1 MNKRRVYSFSEI
13 APEADMISAE
23 AYTLN
28 FKICV
33 QEYTPQA
40 YLYTLFG
47 KFPMQ
52 RILFWPQCILLF
64 GDSPCGGYKSDR
76 RIYSFSEIVPEAD
89 MISTGTYT
97 LRLKLCAHE
106 YTRILILYTLTKHS
120 TAQGA

>member
-40 YLYTLFG
+40 YLYTLFWEVPNAADIILAAMYTS
-47 KFPMQ
+47 FRRFSLW
-52 RILFWPQCILLF
+52 RI
-64 GDSPCGGYKSDR
+64 
-76 RIYSFSEIVPEAD
+76 
-89 MISTGTYT
+89 
-97 LRLKLCAHE
+97 
-106 YTRILILYTLTKHS
+106 
-120 TAQGA
+120 